1 MPERIGYA
9 RVSTDDQQLDLQ
21 RDALQQA
28 GCVTLYE
35 DVASGK
41 NTARPDLA
49 ACLKALRTGDTL
61 VVWRLD
67 RLGRSLP
74 DLIRIVGDLETKGV
88 AFESLTE
95 KIDTSSATGRLV
107 FHLFGALAEFERSL
121 TRERTHAGLAAARAR
136 GRVGGRQ
143 PKLDDKQVREIE
155 ILKSNPEISVAQI
168 LERYQISKPTLYRS
182 LTAAKAKRESTKARK
197 QKNKDE

>member
-168 LERYQISKPTLYRS
+168 LERYQISKPTLYRA
-182 LTAAKAKRESTKARK
+182 LTAAKAKRESTKA
-197 QKNKDE
+197 QKDDK